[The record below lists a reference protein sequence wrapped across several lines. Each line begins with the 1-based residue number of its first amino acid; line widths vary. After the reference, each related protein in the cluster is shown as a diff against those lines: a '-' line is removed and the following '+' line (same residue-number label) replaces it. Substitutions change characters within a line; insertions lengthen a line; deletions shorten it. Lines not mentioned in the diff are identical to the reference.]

1 MIKRNIEKFGTSV
14 LKEYNKMLF
23 VSGPRQ
29 SGKTT
34 FARELLKQFSQGSYI
49 NWDII
54 NDQKKIINTPYFFE
68 HENRDA
74 KKDFLVVFDE
84 IHKYKNWKNYL
95 KGCFDGYKTEYRFI
109 VTGSGRLDL
118 FKKGG
123 DSLFGRYFAVNLFP
137 FSLGEL
143 ENSAIEPDLLFNY
156 LKEGFDKR
164 QSFKNYEQL
173 FNFSGFPE
181 PFLKNDKLFY
191 NLWSNER
198 KKTLIREDIRN
209 AYPVRDISNIEI
221 LSNLLPYKISSPLSV
236 NSLREDLNA
245 AFESIKNWLLM
256 LEQFYYFFSIKP
268 YSKSISRAIKKEPK
282 IYLYDWVEIEDEAK
296 RFENLIALHLY
307 KAVTLWKSFGCG
319 NFGLSYIRDKD
330 GREVDF
336 LVTKNEKPVFMVE
349 AKFNDET
356 ISKNLTAFQDN
367 ARVQFGVQV
376 VNKKGVLKKISSNH
390 FIQHIL
396 SADNFLQYLP

>member
-1 MIKRNIEKFGTSV
+1 
-14 LKEYNKMLF
+14 MLF